1 MLATFY
7 KKNAYSKAGS
17 KTIPKNVRMTDK
29 TLLLYDSWQVLH
41 TVVNVV
47 RFRKEIFFSIPASKV
62 LNATSP
68 PFPSLS
74 RNIILWS
81 LSCSEQIFRSAN
93 LVSSLLTT
101 LQSWWKI
108 EMELL
113 WKQMFEHQL
122 KVYGNQFKCLEIQI
136 RGTIS
141 QSKLSKSPWIS
152 HFSLKLKQKRS
163 FPSVNMKWYINKSF
177 LFFWASGLLCTQDL
191 CESIVWR
198 YRCFYRREKKAENC
212 DLVSL
217 GQKYISSDSLRK
229 CSRRPKNHVVD
240 KKKKVKKETSAW
252 Q

>member
-1 MLATFY
+1 
-7 KKNAYSKAGS
+7 
-17 KTIPKNVRMTDK
+17 
-29 TLLLYDSWQVLH
+29 
-41 TVVNVV
+41 
-47 RFRKEIFFSIPASKV
+47 
-62 LNATSP
+62 
-68 PFPSLS
+68 
-74 RNIILWS
+74 
-81 LSCSEQIFRSAN
+81 
-93 LVSSLLTT
+93 
-101 LQSWWKI
+101 
-108 EMELL
+108 
-113 WKQMFEHQL
+113 MFEHQL

-163 FPSVNMKWYINKSF
+163 FPSVNMKRYINKSF

-229 CSRRPKNHVVD
+229 CSRRPKSQVLDNSKKVRKKRIKCLTIIRKWKKNQVVVNN
-240 KKKKVKKETSAW
+240 KKVKKVKMAKVYTELKNMDACDDNYQVRQILIKFSYLKENFSGLFR
-252 Q
+252 